1 MRLFETNRK
10 DIMPG
15 SHKTRNAT
23 GSPMAFLNGFRRVG
37 VKDLAYDFF
46 DLLKKMIVAVFA

>member
-1 MRLFETNRK
+1 
-10 DIMPG
+10 MPG

-23 GSPMAFLNGFRRVG
+23 GSPMAFLNGFSRVG